1 MELKRN
7 IHTINFTFHF
17 PHFTLNRREEYQ
29 VKFSLKSITNNIVP
43 VFLLLVI
50 VLIIIPLPTWL
61 LDFMLVLNIS
71 ISLIIL
77 LMTMYIK
84 SPLEFSIFPSLLLVT
99 TIFRLS
105 LNISSTRL
113 ILGNKGDAGQVV
125 YAFGHFVTGN
135 NAVVGFIVFILIAV
149 VQFLVITKGAERV
162 AEVSARFTLDAM
174 PGKQMAIDAD
184 LNSGLIDE
192 ATAKKRRA
200 DVQRESDFFGA
211 MDGASKFVKG
221 DAIFSIVAAFVNL
234 IGGAIIG
241 LAVEG
246 MDFGSVLST
255 YSIATVGDGLVSQI
269 PALLISTS
277 MGMIVTR
284 NASEDNLN
292 ADMRAQLTSQ
302 PRVLCIAGGVM
313 VIAMVIPGFPK
324 LACLLCGALLIICGI
339 LLMRSTP
346 TEAELLA
353 AQAAEEQAMEE
364 NKQALSEM
372 EYYKDIDNVY
382 KLLNVEPIEME
393 FGYSLIPLADEA
405 SGGTFIE
412 RVIIFRKQFAL
423 DMGMVFP
430 SIRMRDNQ
438 HINPNQYVIKI
449 KGEVVAQ
456 NEVLVDHYLALDSGN
471 VTREVDGIDTVE
483 PAFNIPAKW
492 IAEEDKLAADMAGY
506 TLIDPTSVMIT
517 HLSEVI
523 RQHAYELLSRQD
535 VKTMLDKLKE
545 TSPATVEDIV
555 PSVVS
560 VAYLQK
566 VLSMLLKEGVPI
578 RDLETILETLS
589 DYQHTLKDIDIT
601 VEYVRQALKRTITR
615 RFADAGQIRVLT
627 LDTETENKIVAGV
640 KKSEQGS
647 YLALDPVTIHKL
659 INSLNEQIER
669 VKEVV
674 PSPIVLTSPI
684 VRVYFKKLVDQFIP
698 NITVL
703 SFNEIDNTV
712 QIQAV
717 GNVVIS

>member
-1 MELKRN
+1 M
-7 IHTINFTFHF
+7 HF
-17 PHFTLNRREEYQ
+17 N
-29 VKFSLKSITNNIVP
+29 LKSLTNNIIP

-50 VLIIIPLPTWL
+50 VLIIIPLHTWL

-71 ISLIIL
+71 VSLIIL

-113 ILGNKGDAGQVV
+113 ILGNGGNAGQVV

-135 NAVVGFIVFILIAV
+135 NTVVGFIVFILIAI

-192 ATAKKRRA
+192 ATAKKRRS
-200 DVQRESDFFGA
+200 DVQREADFFGA

-241 LAVEG
+241 LAMNG
-246 MDFGSVLST
+246 MDFSTVLST

-269 PALLISTS
+269 PSLLISTS

-292 ADMRAQLTSQ
+292 TDMRRQLTSQ

-313 VIAMVIPGFPK
+313 ILAMVIPGFPK
-324 LACLLCGALLIICGI
+324 LACLMCGSLLIACGI
-339 LLMRSTP
+339 LLMRSVP
-346 TEAELLA
+346 SLEAEQA
-353 AQAAEEQAMEE
+353 ARAEEQDMEE

-393 FGYSLIPLADEA
+393 FGYSLIPLADESA
-405 SGGTFIE
+405 GGTLIE
-412 RVIIFRKQFAL
+412 RVVIFRKQFAI

-456 NEVLVDHYLALDSGN
+456 NEILVDHYLALDSGN
-471 VTREVDGIDTVE
+471 VTKEIDGIDTIE
-483 PAFNIPAKW
+483 PAFGIPAKW
-492 IAEEDKLAADMAGY
+492 IPEDKKLAADMAGY

-523 RQHAYELLSRQD
+523 KEHAYELLSRQD
-535 VKTMLDKLKE
+535 VKTMLEKLKE
-545 TSPATVEDIV
+545 TSAATVDDIV
-555 PSVVS
+555 PSIVS

-566 VLSMLLKEGVPI
+566 VLCMLLKEGVPI

-589 DYQHTLKDIDIT
+589 DYQNTLKDIDIT

-647 YLALDPVTIHKL
+647 YLALDPVTIQKL
-659 INSLNEQIER
+659 MNALNEQIDR

-674 PSPIVLTSPI
+674 PNPIILTSPI

-717 GNVVIS
+717 GNVAI

>member
-1 MELKRN
+1 M
-7 IHTINFTFHF
+7 HF
-17 PHFTLNRREEYQ
+17 N
-29 VKFSLKSITNNIVP
+29 LKSLTNNLIP

-71 ISLIIL
+71 VSLIIL

-113 ILGNKGDAGQVV
+113 ILGNGGNAGQVV

-135 NAVVGFIVFILIAV
+135 NTVVGFIVFILIAI

-192 ATAKKRRA
+192 ATAKKRRS
-200 DVQRESDFFGA
+200 DVQREADFFGA

-241 LAVEG
+241 LAMNG
-246 MDFGSVLST
+246 MDFSTVLST

-269 PALLISTS
+269 PSLLISTS

-292 ADMRAQLTSQ
+292 TDMRRQLTSQ

-313 VIAMVIPGFPK
+313 ILAMVIPGFPK
-324 LACLLCGALLIICGI
+324 LACLMCGSLLIACGI
-339 LLMRSTP
+339 LLMRSVP
-346 TEAELLA
+346 ATEAEQA
-353 AQAAEEQAMEE
+353 AQAEEQAMEE

-393 FGYSLIPLADEA
+393 FGYSLIPLADESA
-405 SGGTFIE
+405 GGTLIE
-412 RVIIFRKQFAL
+412 RVVIFRKQFAI

-456 NEVLVDHYLALDSGN
+456 NEILVDHYLALDSGN
-471 VTREVDGIDTVE
+471 VTKEIDGIDTIE
-483 PAFNIPAKW
+483 PAFGIPAKW
-492 IAEEDKLAADMAGY
+492 IPEDKKLAADMAGY

-523 RQHAYELLSRQD
+523 KEHAYELLSRQD
-535 VKTMLDKLKE
+535 VKTMLEKLKE
-545 TSPATVEDIV
+545 TSAATVDDIV
-555 PSVVS
+555 PSIVS

-566 VLSMLLKEGVPI
+566 VLCMLLKEGVPI

-589 DYQHTLKDIDIT
+589 DYQNTLKDIDIT

-647 YLALDPVTIHKL
+647 YLALDPVTIQKL
-659 INSLNEQIER
+659 MNALNEQIDR

-674 PSPIVLTSPI
+674 PNPIILTSPI

-717 GNVVIS
+717 GNVAI

>member
-1 MELKRN
+1 M
-7 IHTINFTFHF
+7 HF
-17 PHFTLNRREEYQ
+17 N
-29 VKFSLKSITNNIVP
+29 LKSLTNNLVP

-50 VLIIIPLPTWL
+50 VLIIIPLHTWL

-71 ISLIIL
+71 VSLIIL

-113 ILGNKGDAGQVV
+113 ILGNGGNAGQVV

-135 NAVVGFIVFILIAV
+135 NTVVGFIVFILIAI

-192 ATAKKRRA
+192 ATAKKRRS
-200 DVQRESDFFGA
+200 DVQREADFFGA

-241 LAVEG
+241 LAMNG
-246 MDFGSVLST
+246 MDFSTVLST

-269 PALLISTS
+269 PSLLISTS

-292 ADMRAQLTSQ
+292 TDMRRQLTSQ

-313 VIAMVIPGFPK
+313 ILAVVIPGFPK
-324 LACLLCGALLIICGI
+324 LACLMCGSLLIACGI
-339 LLMRSTP
+339 LLMRSVP
-346 TEAELLA
+346 VTEAEQA
-353 AQAAEEQAMEE
+353 AKAEEQAMEE

-393 FGYSLIPLADEA
+393 FGYSLIPLADESA
-405 SGGTFIE
+405 GGTLIE
-412 RVIIFRKQFAL
+412 RVVIFRKQFAI

-456 NEVLVDHYLALDSGN
+456 NEILVDHYLALDSGN
-471 VTREVDGIDTVE
+471 VTKEIDGIDTIE
-483 PAFNIPAKW
+483 PAFGIPAKW
-492 IAEEDKLAADMAGY
+492 IPEDKKLAADMAGY

-523 RQHAYELLSRQD
+523 KEHAYELLSRQD
-535 VKTMLDKLKE
+535 VKTMLEKLKE
-545 TSPATVEDIV
+545 TSAATVDDIV
-555 PSVVS
+555 PSIVS

-566 VLSMLLKEGVPI
+566 VLCMLLKEGVPI

-589 DYQHTLKDIDIT
+589 DYQNTLKDIDIT

-647 YLALDPVTIHKL
+647 YLALDPVTIQKL
-659 INSLNEQIER
+659 MNALNEQIDR

-674 PSPIVLTSPI
+674 PNPIILTSPI

-717 GNVVIS
+717 GNVAI

>member
-1 MELKRN
+1 M
-7 IHTINFTFHF
+7 HF
-17 PHFTLNRREEYQ
+17 N
-29 VKFSLKSITNNIVP
+29 LKSLTNNLIP

-71 ISLIIL
+71 VSLIIL

-113 ILGNKGDAGQVV
+113 ILGNSGNAGQVV

-135 NAVVGFIVFILIAV
+135 NTVVGFIVFILIAI

-192 ATAKKRRA
+192 ATAKKRRS
-200 DVQRESDFFGA
+200 DVQREADFFGA

-241 LAVEG
+241 LAMNG
-246 MDFGSVLST
+246 MDFSTVLST

-269 PALLISTS
+269 PSLLISTS

-292 ADMRAQLTSQ
+292 TDMRRQLTSQ

-313 VIAMVIPGFPK
+313 ILAMVIPGFPK
-324 LACLLCGALLIICGI
+324 LACLMCGSLLIACGI
-339 LLMRSTP
+339 LLMRSVPALETDQ
-346 TEAELLA
+346 A
-353 AQAAEEQAMEE
+353 AQAEEQAMEE

-393 FGYSLIPLADEA
+393 FGYSLIPLADESA
-405 SGGTFIE
+405 GGTLIE
-412 RVIIFRKQFAL
+412 RVVIFRKQFAI

-456 NEVLVDHYLALDSGN
+456 NEILVDHYLALDSGN
-471 VTREVDGIDTVE
+471 VTKEIDGIDTIE
-483 PAFNIPAKW
+483 PAFGIPAKW
-492 IAEEDKLAADMAGY
+492 IPEDKKLAADMAGY

-523 RQHAYELLSRQD
+523 KEHAYELLSRQD
-535 VKTMLDKLKE
+535 VKTMLEKLKE
-545 TSPATVEDIV
+545 TSAATVDDIV
-555 PSVVS
+555 PSIVS

-566 VLSMLLKEGVPI
+566 VLCMLLKEGVPI

-589 DYQHTLKDIDIT
+589 DYQNTLKDIDIT

-647 YLALDPVTIHKL
+647 YLALDPVTIQKL
-659 INSLNEQIER
+659 MNALNEQIDR

-674 PSPIVLTSPI
+674 PNPIILTSPI

-717 GNVVIS
+717 GNVAI

>member
-1 MELKRN
+1 M
-7 IHTINFTFHF
+7 HF
-17 PHFTLNRREEYQ
+17 N
-29 VKFSLKSITNNIVP
+29 LKSLTNNLVP

-71 ISLIIL
+71 VSLIIL

-113 ILGNKGDAGQVV
+113 ILGNGGNAGQVV

-135 NAVVGFIVFILIAV
+135 NTVVGFIVFILIAI

-192 ATAKKRRA
+192 ATAKKRRS
-200 DVQRESDFFGA
+200 DVQREADFFGA

-241 LAVEG
+241 LAMNG
-246 MDFGSVLST
+246 MDFSTVLST

-269 PALLISTS
+269 PSLLISTS

-292 ADMRAQLTSQ
+292 TDMRRQLTSQ

-313 VIAMVIPGFPK
+313 ILAVVIPGFPK
-324 LACLLCGALLIICGI
+324 LACLMCGSLLIACGI
-339 LLMRSTP
+339 LLMRSVP
-346 TEAELLA
+346 VTEAEQA
-353 AQAAEEQAMEE
+353 AKAEEQAMEE

-393 FGYSLIPLADEA
+393 FGYSLIPLADESA
-405 SGGTFIE
+405 GGTLIE
-412 RVIIFRKQFAL
+412 RVVIFRKQFAI

-456 NEVLVDHYLALDSGN
+456 NEILVDHYLALDSGN
-471 VTREVDGIDTVE
+471 VTKEIDGIDTIE
-483 PAFNIPAKW
+483 PAFGIPAKW
-492 IAEEDKLAADMAGY
+492 IPEDKKLAADMAGY

-523 RQHAYELLSRQD
+523 KEHAYELLSRQD
-535 VKTMLDKLKE
+535 VKTMLEKLKE
-545 TSPATVEDIV
+545 TSAATVDDIV
-555 PSVVS
+555 PSIVS

-566 VLSMLLKEGVPI
+566 VLCMLLKEGVPI

-589 DYQHTLKDIDIT
+589 DYQNTLKDIDIT

-647 YLALDPVTIHKL
+647 YLALDPVTIQKL
-659 INSLNEQIER
+659 MNALNEQIDR

-674 PSPIVLTSPI
+674 PNPIILTSPI

-717 GNVVIS
+717 GNVAI